1 VIRVALYSDHDGVPG
16 TILSQGSAPGLL
28 SGWIGVTIPPVPVLQ
43 STRYWIVV
51 LSPLGTGNVN
61 LRQALVGGSSVTS
74 AQTSLAALP
83 PTWTGAV
90 AGARSPVS
98 AYIQQIPPSV
108 TLTGPAEGAVVTG
121 KVQLSAVVDDDAALT
136 RLQFLVDGVPVGAP
150 LETPPYAAT
159 WDSSGVNPRLSHTIS
174 AQASDVLGRSSTS
187 GFVSVQVDNGPVISG
202 ISFTPGLTPSSARVT
217 WRTDALADGQV
228 EFGPTLAYGASTP
241 IDTRAD
247 WRHDMQLTGLLPAT
261 QYHYRVRSR
270 DANAALAVSADQ
282 VFFTP

>member
-1 VIRVALYSDHDGVPG
+1 
-16 TILSQGSAPGLL
+16 
-28 SGWIGVTIPPVPVLQ
+28 
-43 STRYWIVV
+43 
-51 LSPLGTGNVN
+51 
-61 LRQALVGGSSVTS
+61 
-74 AQTSLAALP
+74 
-83 PTWTGAV
+83 
-90 AGARSPVS
+90 
-98 AYIQQIPPSV
+98 
-108 TLTGPAEGAVVTG
+108 
-121 KVQLSAVVDDDAALT
+121 
-136 RLQFLVDGVPVGAP
+136 
-150 LETPPYAAT
+150 
-159 WDSSGVNPRLSHTIS
+159 
-174 AQASDVLGRSSTS
+174 VLGRSSTS